1 MASINLHPLYQISQE
16 LPENLEFKIFL
27 YHLEKQDYH
36 EVLLQ
41 IRPLMG
47 RGGRTTPTHKVCKPT
62 GIQWLINFAC
72 LGAQE
77 FDKFSYFWSPYSHD
91 EGPLALAL
99 EESDFSL
106 VGMCPSKHWLMS
118 KYPDKALKRKEQYCA
133 PQSTGSCPST
143 LKKL

>member
-1 MASINLHPLYQISQE
+1 M
-16 LPENLEFKIFL
+16 
-27 YHLEKQDYH
+27 
-36 EVLLQ
+36 
-41 IRPLMG
+41 
-47 RGGRTTPTHKVCKPT
+47 
-62 GIQWLINFAC
+62 INFAC

-118 KYPDKALKRKEQYCA
+118 KYPDKALKKER
-133 PQSTGSCPST
+133 TILCPSKHWLMPKYPEKA
-143 LKKL
+143 LKKERTIL